1 MTDPMRAVAAVRP
14 GGPDVLQIETRP
26 IPVPQA
32 GEILIRVEAAGVN
45 RPDVLQRMGQYAP
58 PTGASD
64 VLGLEVA
71 GAVVAHGAGA
81 WRFPEGAQ
89 VTALV
94 PGGGYAE
101 YCVVH
106 ESHPEAGSL
115 AGPRPL
121 GMDLSVCRGRHPRR
135 RRTLPSLVRGQPQET

>member
-1 MTDPMRAVAAVRP
+1 MPDLPTTMRAVVAVRP
-14 GGPDVLQIETRP
+14 GGPDVLAIETRP

-32 GEILIRVEAAGVN
+32 GEILVKVEAAGVN
-45 RPDVLQRMGQYAP
+45 RPDVLQRMGMYAP
-58 PTGASD
+58 PPGASD

-71 GAVVAHGAGA
+71 GTVAARGPDAA
-81 WRFPEGAQ
+81 RYAGAQ

-106 ESHPEAGSL
+106 ESNALPWPAGLTAVEAAAIPETYFTVWTNVF
-115 AGPRPL
+115 
-121 GMDLSVCRGRHPRR
+121 DRGD
-135 RRTLPSLVRGQPQET
+135 